1 LAGVVRFRRP
11 RLPPLGRPRR
21 LSPAEVAAIKSRPWP
36 RLPWWLWLA
45 VVVTAVAMV
54 VIAVLLVGQGGGGPA
69 PAGAGA
75 LRPPPA
81 DDLSHGIGAYRV
93 PALEP
98 ANASVVL
105 RRRASCP
112 RLAEL
117 TLVGTAG
124 EVDLLSQAA
133 DLTCALRSTAEVER
147 ARAGLDRPGVQV
159 AFAEF
164 QIASV
169 ESTTL
174 LRPGSPT
181 VLVTGAYSRRTPQRL
196 AALLVHEG
204 THLAAGRAPT
214 AADELA
220 ARKAELQACQRLFP
234 AEGTTQPSHG
244 CRDAARLLAG
254 DDAEALAALRR
265 AGYR

>member
-1 LAGVVRFRRP
+1 MVRFRRP

-21 LSPAEVAAIKSRPWP
+21 LSATEVAALKDRPWP

-45 VVVTAVAMV
+45 VAVTAVAMV
-54 VIAVLLVGQGGGGPA
+54 VIALMLVGQGGGEVPE
-69 PAGAGA
+69 GAGA
-75 LRPPPA
+75 FRPPPA
-81 DDLSHGIGAYRV
+81 GDLSHGVGAYRV

-98 ANASVVL
+98 ANAGRVL
-105 RRRASCP
+105 RRQASCP

-133 DLTCALRSTAEVER
+133 DRTCALRSTPEIER
-147 ARAGLDRPGVQV
+147 ARAGLDRPGVEV

-164 QIASV
+164 QVASV
-169 ESTTL
+169 ESTAVL
-174 LRPGSPT
+174 GQGRDT
-181 VLVTGAYSRRTPQRL
+181 VLVTGAYSRRTPQRI

-220 ARKAELQACQRLFP
+220 ARRAELQACERLFP
-234 AEGTTQPSHG
+234 AGGAAQPNHG
-244 CRDAARLLAG
+244 CRDAAELLAG
-254 DDAEALAALRR
+254 GDGNALAALRS

>member
-11 RLPPLGRPRR
+11 RLPPPVRPRR
-21 LSPAEVAAIKSRPWP
+21 LSPAEVAAIRSRPWP

-45 VVVTAVAMV
+45 VVITAVAMV
-54 VIAVLLVGQGGGGPA
+54 VIAVLLVDRGGGSVPV
-69 PAGAGA
+69 GAGA

-98 ANASVVL
+98 ANAGVVR

-112 RLAEL
+112 RLAQL

-124 EVDLLSQAA
+124 EVDLLSRAA
-133 DLTCALRSTAEVER
+133 DLTCALRSTAEVDR
-147 ARAGLDRPGVQV
+147 ARAALHRPGVQV

-164 QIASV
+164 QVASV

-181 VLVTGAYSRRTPQRL
+181 VLITGAYSRRTPQRI

-234 AEGTTQPSHG
+234 AEGTAQPSHG
-244 CRDAARLLAG
+244 CRDAAQLLAAG
-254 DDAEALAALRR
+254 DADALAALRR